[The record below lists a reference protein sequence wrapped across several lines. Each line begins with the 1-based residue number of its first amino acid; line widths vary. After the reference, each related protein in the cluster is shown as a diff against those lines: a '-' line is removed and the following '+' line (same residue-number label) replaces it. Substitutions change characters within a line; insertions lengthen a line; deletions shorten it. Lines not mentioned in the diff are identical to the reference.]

1 MKKVITTILSL
12 VLIFT
17 FAIGLTG
24 CGGSDEAIQIAVPN
38 DTTNEAR
45 ALLLLQDNGIITLK
59 DGAGITATIQDIA
72 DNPKNIEF
80 KEVEAAQL
88 PNVLQD
94 VDYAV
99 INSNYAISAELNP
112 VEDSLAIEG
121 SSSAYGNI
129 LAVKEGNENEPKIKA
144 LVAALQ
150 SKKVADFIDAT
161 YGGAVVST
169 VGNPGD
175 GFDPDVD
182 YAALKGTEITV
193 AASPTPHAEILAVA
207 KEILAEKDIT
217 LTVKEYTDYV
227 QPNNVVESGEIDANY
242 FQHIPYLESFNT
254 EHGYHLVNAGG
265 IHVEPIAL
273 YSSKYSSLSD
283 LPNGAVIAIPNDPT
297 NEGRALLLLQSAG
310 LIKLRADAG
319 LEAIPLDITENPK
332 NFKFSEIEAA
342 TLPRVLSD
350 VDAAII
356 NGNYAIPAGLVATR
370 DGLFVEGAD
379 SPYVNVI
386 AVKEGNENNP
396 AIKALIEALKSDE
409 VAAFVAEKY
418 KNGEVVLVD

>member
-1 MKKVITTILSL
+1 MKKIIVIALVAILSVVSVFAQAAAETQSSTTKIVVGATPEPHAALLSL
-12 VLIFT
+12 VVDDL
-17 FAIGLTG
+17 AAQG
-24 CGGSDEAIQIAVPN
+24 
-38 DTTNEAR
+38 
-45 ALLLLQDNGIITLK
+45 ITLEIK
-59 DGAGITATIQDIA
+59 
-72 DNPKNIEF
+72 EF
-80 KEVEAAQL
+80 
-88 PNVLQD
+88 
-94 VDYAV
+94 
-99 INSNYAISAELNP
+99 
-112 VEDSLAIEG
+112 
-121 SSSAYGNI
+121 
-129 LAVKEGNENEPKIKA
+129 
-144 LVAALQ
+144 
-150 SKKVADFIDAT
+150 
-161 YGGAVVST
+161 
-169 VGNPGD
+169 
-175 GFDPDVD
+175 
-182 YAALKGTEITV
+182 
-193 AASPTPHAEILAVA
+193 
-207 KEILAEKDIT
+207 
-217 LTVKEYTDYV
+217 TDYV
-227 QPNNVVESGEIDANY
+227 TPNDAVEYGEIDANY

-273 YSSKYSSLSD
+273 YSSKYSSLSE